1 MVTQAWDVNHEAH
14 AALVVVVKEKGIT
27 ALSDPQ
33 LMLSMLRDLI
43 PGLPKESNILVHA
56 AEEDVAGMLRDR
68 LAQHISTGAAV
79 TQAAVLLEERTALAP
94 DGCQWAVRLMAQMIG
109 LPVAADEA
117 RRYQNT
123 QTWPPREEIRPAPQ
137 PVPQP
142 APQPSP
148 QPVPQPAPRLSP
160 QPTPQPAPQPSP
172 QPAPWLSPQPT
183 PQPSPQPAPQPSLP
197 PVPRPSPSARS
208 GPALVAGWAALACA
222 LSVPLQLLIN
232 GSLTGSYS
240 LELALFGLILFTAAM
255 LTLRGKSRNLGVGL
269 AFGAALVVVPNFVE
283 GSVTPGLGGG
293 FVVGSVIT
301 TVIAVIVAVS
311 SILYF
316 GSSIRAGN
324 LRNPLAVAY
333 SLASLGF
340 IAATIPGRY
349 QFNDGSGWFTVTGV
363 LGSGVDGRF
372 LFAGIVAVVALLP
385 VAVLPG
391 LLPARSGIRA
401 GVIAGSLAAAVAY
414 LVGDT
419 LYAAEIGVRAAP
431 GLYASWALWAIALAL
446 GVALLATDRSR
457 PRVTAQPVLTG

>member
-1 MVTQAWDVNHEAH
+1 MVTHAWDVNREAH
-14 AALVVVVKEKGIT
+14 AALDVVVKEKGVT

-43 PGLPKESNILVHA
+43 PNLPKESNILVHA
-56 AEEDVAGMLRDR
+56 AEADVAGMLRDR

-117 RRYQNT
+117 RRYPET
-123 QTWPPREEIRPAPQ
+123 QTWPPRDQEIRPDPQPAPRPVPHLAPQ
-137 PVPQP
+137 PVPHL
-142 APQPSP
+142 AP
-148 QPVPQPAPRLSP
+148 QPVPH
-160 QPTPQPAPQPSP
+160 PAPQ
-172 QPAPWLSPQPT
+172 
-183 PQPSPQPAPQPSLP
+183 

-222 LSVPLQLLIN
+222 LSVPLQLLIT

-240 LELALFGLILFTAAM
+240 LEIALFGLILFTAAM
-255 LTLRGKSRNLGVGL
+255 LTLRGGSRNLGVGL
-269 AFGAALVVVPNFVE
+269 AFGASLAVVPNFIE
-283 GSVTPGLGGG
+283 GSVTPGYGGG
-293 FVVGSVIT
+293 FVAASVVT

-311 SILYF
+311 SIVYF
-316 GSSIRAGN
+316 GGQIRAGN

-333 SLASLGF
+333 SLAALGF
-340 IAATIPGRY
+340 IVATIPGRY
-349 QFNDGSGWFTVTGV
+349 QFNDGSGWFTTTGV
-363 LGSGVDGRF
+363 FGSGVDGRF

-391 LLPARSGIRA
+391 LLPARTGIRA

-419 LYAAEIGVRAAP
+419 LYVAGTGVRAAP
-431 GLYASWALWAIALAL
+431 GLYASWALWAITLAL
-446 GVALLATDRSR
+446 GVALLANDRSR
-457 PRVTAQPVLTG
+457 TRVVAQPVLTS

>member
-79 TQAAVLLEERTALAP
+79 TQAAVLLEERTALAL

-109 LPVAADEA
+109 LPVEADEA
-117 RRYQNT
+117 RHYQNT

-142 APQPSP
+142 APQPVP
-148 QPVPQPAPRLSP
+148 QPAPQPAPRLSP
-160 QPTPQPAPQPSP
+160 PPVPQPGPQPVP
-172 QPAPWLSPQPT
+172 QPVPRPVPQPG
-183 PQPSPQPAPQPSLP
+183 PP
-197 PVPRPSPSARS
+197 PVPRPSPPARS

-255 LTLRGKSRNLGVGL
+255 LTLRGKSRNLGVGM
-269 AFGAALVVVPNFVE
+269 AFGAPLAVVPTFLG
-283 GSVTPGLGGG
+283 GSVAPGLGKG
-293 FVVGSVIT
+293 FVAACVIT
-301 TVIAVIVAVS
+301 TVIAVIAAVS
-311 SILYF
+311 SIVYF
-316 GSSIRAGN
+316 RGEIRAGN
-324 LRNPLAVAY
+324 LRNPLAAAY
-333 SLASLGF
+333 SLAALGF
-340 IAATIPGRY
+340 IVAAIPGRFQY
-349 QFNDGSGWFTVTGV
+349 NSGSGWVTVTGV
-363 LGSGVDGRF
+363 LGSGVHGWA
-372 LFAGIVAVVALLP
+372 LFAGILAVVALLP
-385 VAVLPG
+385 LAVLPG
-391 LLPARSGIRA
+391 LLPAGTGIRA
-401 GVIAGSLAAAVAY
+401 GLIAGSLAVAVAG
-414 LVGDT
+414 LIGDT
-419 LYAAEIGVRAAP
+419 LFAAGSGERAAN
-431 GLYASWALWAIALAL
+431 GLYASWALWGITLAL
-446 GVALLATDRSR
+446 GVALLARDRSR